1 METVVTILYILAGVS
16 TAFFVLRLI
25 LIFVGIEG
33 ADHADA
39 GGIGAHLDD
48 AGAAADFKI
57 FTLLTGIVTLMIGS
71 WTSLLFLSLDFSMW
85 MSLVLGYAIGFV
97 ASLGVGYA
105 VFSLHKLEHDG
116 AIRDFKAEGLKGTVY
131 VRVPEAGKGKGQV
144 QISISGRMK
153 TFDAISDGPE
163 IPSFKPIVVMS
174 RVDENTL
181 RVCPTE

>member
-1 METVVTILYILAGVS
+1 METVQTVLYFLAGIS

-25 LIFVGIEG
+25 LMFVGIDG
-33 ADHADA
+33 GDHADA
-39 GGIGAHLDD
+39 GGIGDHIDD
-48 AGAAADFKI
+48 AAAAADFKI

-71 WTSLLFLSLDFSMW
+71 WTALLFLSMDMNEWL
-85 MSLVLGYAIGFV
+85 SLGLGYVIGFV

-116 AIRDFKAEGLKGTVY
+116 AIRNFKAEGLKGTVY
-131 VRVPEAGKGKGQV
+131 VRIPEAGKGKGQV
-144 QISISGRMK
+144 QVTVSGRLK

-174 RVDENTL
+174 RVDESTL